1 MHSKNVVLY
10 CGQAVQRIWTV
21 CSITTSFVPSP
32 AFCTHFVRSLC
43 VNSGTFALLMPLSF
57 TRLIVGFFPVS
68 NDLYSLPTG
77 PTISTIFLNKNSFN
91 NKIMARS
98 CV

>member
-43 VNSGTFALLMPLSF
+43 VNSGTFTLLMPLSF
-57 TRLIVGFFPVS
+57 TRLIVGLVTTYTHYPQA
-68 NDLYSLPTG
+68 LL
-77 PTISTIFLNKNSFN
+77 
-91 NKIMARS
+91 
-98 CV
+98 

>member
-1 MHSKNVVLY
+1 MRSKNVVSY

-43 VNSGTFALLMPLSF
+43 VNSGAFTRLMPLSF
-57 TRLIVGFFPVS
+57 TPLSASYFPVNS
-68 NDLYSLPTG
+68 DLYSLPTG

-91 NKIMARS
+91 NKTKARS